1 MTLQQN
7 GLFRGRSRVA
17 HSYGRYGYT
26 RGGGKIWHGGLDIV
40 GLDSTRIR
48 MPYYKN
54 KRITGKVVQA
64 RRVTDHQNKTWEWGW
79 YVCVKLDALQTPDD
93 VNFLYF
99 CHCAR
104 LLVKPGDRVASG
116 DELAEMG
123 ATGNAAGGYAHCH
136 FEVRP
141 TATGRGL
148 DPTQYAGCANKV
160 GTYGAVWQTG
170 AEAGESGADETGE
183 AGAANGTNGPEN
195 AGAEA
200 GKDGADAGT
209 RRQVITVGPVSD
221 GDAWAVYQLCY
232 QRGLVTAG
240 LYKSEWRTA

>member
-1 MTLQQN
+1 MPTAQT
-7 GLFRGRSRVA
+7 GLFAGRSRVA

-54 KRITGKVVQA
+54 KRITGKVVRA

-99 CHCAR
+99 CHCAQ

-116 DELAEMG
+116 DELAVMG

-160 GTYGAVWQTG
+160 GTYGEMPYSGEV
-170 AEAGESGADETGE
+170 ESGTSSA
-183 AGAANGTNGPEN
+183 EN

-232 QRGLVTAG
+232 QRGLVKAG